1 MNYQEVLNNAK
12 QNIGPYCKV
21 CPECNGIACRGMIP
35 GPGGK
40 GSGLG
45 FIRSY
50 QDLKKVR
57 LQMDTIY
64 EPKTVSTQTTLF
76 GKTVELPVYAAPI
89 GAVGLHYSDLYDDL
103 SYSSALLRGCHSAG
117 TVAFTGDGV
126 KDEVF
131 QGTIEAIYELEG
143 WGIPTIKPW
152 SYAEVLNKAKM
163 AEASGALAVAMDI
176 DAAGLAILAAQGKPV
191 APMSVETLSKIIAQI
206 KVPFILKGIM
216 TVEGAKK
223 ALEAGASGIIVSN
236 HGGRVLDETPST
248 IEVLPDIVKAVGGK
262 MTILVDGGFRTGLD
276 VFKAIALGAQGV
288 LIGRPFAYA
297 IYGGAEEGVGLY
309 LNKLKAELTE
319 AMLMTGA
326 GTIAEI
332 TRDKVCVRLER

>member
-40 GSGLG
+40 SSGLG

-57 LQMDTIY
+57 LKMDTLY
-64 EPKTVSTQTTLF
+64 EPKGVSTQTTLF
-76 GKTVELPVYAAPI
+76 GKTVDLPVYAAPI

-103 SYSSALLRGCHSAG
+103 SYSSALLKGCHKSG

-152 SYAEVLNKAKM
+152 SYEEVLNKAKM
-163 AEASGALAVAMDI
+163 AEASGAFAVAMDI
-176 DAAGLAILAAQGKPV
+176 DAAGLSILAAQGKPV
-191 APMSVETLSKIIAQI
+191 APMSVQTLSKIISQI

-223 ALEAGASGIIVSN
+223 ALEAGASGIVVSN
-236 HGGRVLDETPST
+236 HGGRVLDETPSP
-248 IEVLPDIVKAVGGK
+248 IEVLPDIAEAVGGK

-309 LNKLKAELTE
+309 LDKLKAELTE

-326 GTIAEI
+326 GTIGEI
-332 TRDKVCVRLER
+332 TRDKVCVRQER

>member
-1 MNYQEVLNNAK
+1 MNYQEVLNQAK

-50 QDLKKVR
+50 QDLKKIR

-64 EPKTVSTQTTLF
+64 APKSVSTQTTLF
-76 GKTVELPVYAAPI
+76 GKAVELPVFAAPI

-103 SYSSALLRGCHSAG
+103 TYSGALLKGCRAAG

-152 SYAEVLNKAKM
+152 SYEEVLNKAKM
-163 AEASGALAVAMDI
+163 AEASGALAIAMDI

-191 APMSVETLSKIIAQI
+191 APMPVETLSKIIAQI

-223 ALEAGASGIIVSN
+223 ALAAGAGGIIVSN
-236 HGGRVLDETPST
+236 HGGRQLDGTPAT
-248 IEVLPDIVKAVGGK
+248 P
-262 MTILVDGGFRTGLD
+262 
-276 VFKAIALGAQGV
+276 
-288 LIGRPFAYA
+288 
-297 IYGGAEEGVGLY
+297 
-309 LNKLKAELTE
+309 
-319 AMLMTGA
+319 
-326 GTIAEI
+326 
-332 TRDKVCVRLER
+332 